1 MSKIEI
7 TGTLLDV
14 RWPPNCE
21 NFFVGTI
28 QIIKDGQPAERVKIC
43 GTAEPD
49 ELKQYLTYRWY
60 GHYPPADPRWGLQ
73 FKAETFTP
81 AKPHGRTGVVKYLQQ
96 CDGIGEQTAIA
107 IWNNFASDSVKI
119 AREHPE
125 IIASKISRLK
135 LETCQAMSKV
145 LKDLSALEDVGI
157 EMIDILNGRGFP
169 KATARAA
176 IKKWGNKALWVL
188 QHDPF
193 KLMSFRGCGYLRC
206 DSMYLDLGLPPAK
219 MKRQCYSIWYS
230 LASDSNGHTW
240 LPETTARQFLSA
252 KISGA
257 EVDYD
262 KALGLAKR
270 AGMLRER
277 LWCQTCEGTGRTL
290 VPDFFGDGTMI
301 DVYCKSCDGGQRA
314 TRWLAEAK
322 KADAEDFIAEHI
334 AKAGLEK
341 PNWPVVPAAEPDMPG
356 PSVHQAGEIATAT
369 MGVICALLGSPGTGK
384 TYVAAAIVQAILRKF
399 SKFDVAVCAPTGKAA
414 VRCTQSMNSYGISNR
429 ASTIHGLL
437 GVASGGE
444 DGGWSFEHDEH
455 NPLPFKFII
464 VDEASM
470 LSVPLMRALLAAR
483 AKGTHIL
490 FVGDPNQLPP
500 IEHGAPLRDFIAAGL
515 PHGKLVEIRRNA
527 GTIVRACAAI
537 RDNRPAI
544 EMDPEIVLEKPCP
557 ACGGTCK
564 GELRGDEGDS
574 YRMAC
579 PTCKGTGKDPDFA
592 PQNLKLVTAS
602 KALAPAEIE
611 KVILELKEK
620 GIDPIWACQVIV
632 AVNKRSPLAR
642 TTLNARL
649 QTLLNP
655 AGVGVIG
662 SPFKTGDK
670 VICLKNSFFKPDDPY
685 APEESKTAVANGEF
699 GRVYKVEPTKTCVE
713 FFNPPRKVIVGRF
726 KTNPKAKENADD
738 EKAEEAGT
746 GCDLDLGYACTC
758 HKMQGS
764 DADYVIVGLDE
775 YPGATGPHGI
785 CSREWTFTAISR
797 ARIAC
802 YLVGLR
808 GTLRTQ
814 CSETKLDKRKTFLA
828 ELIRNYRSSYSAS
841 AKPMPAIQAPI
852 STDNNWQTA
861 SPVAVE

>member
-1 MSKIEI
+1 MKYK
-7 TGTLLDV
+7 T
-14 RWPPNCE
+14 
-21 NFFVGTI
+21 F
-28 QIIKDGQPAERVKIC
+28 
-43 GTAEPD
+43 D
-49 ELKQYLTYRWY
+49 EV
-60 GHYPPADPRWGLQ
+60 
-73 FKAETFTP
+73 F
-81 AKPHGRTGVVKYLQQ
+81 
-96 CDGIGEQTAIA
+96 
-107 IWNNFASDSVKI
+107 
-119 AREHPE
+119 
-125 IIASKISRLK
+125 
-135 LETCQAMSKV
+135 
-145 LKDLSALEDVGI
+145 
-157 EMIDILNGRGFP
+157 
-169 KATARAA
+169 
-176 IKKWGNKALWVL
+176 
-188 QHDPF
+188 
-193 KLMSFRGCGYLRC
+193 
-206 DSMYLDLGLPPAK
+206 
-219 MKRQCYSIWYS
+219 
-230 LASDSNGHTW
+230 
-240 LPETTARQFLSA
+240 
-252 KISGA
+252 
-257 EVDYD
+257 D

-277 LWCQTCEGTGRTL
+277 LWCQTCEGTGREM

-301 DVYCKSCDGGQRA
+301 EVSCHSCDGGTKA
-314 TRWLAEAK
+314 TRWLSERK

-341 PNWPVVPAAEPDMPG
+341 PIWPVVPAALPDMPG
-356 PSVHQAGEIATAT
+356 PSVHQAAEIALAT
-369 MGVICALLGSPGTGK
+369 RGVICALLGSPGTGK
-384 TYVAAAIVQAILRKF
+384 TYVAAAIVQAILRNF

-414 VRCTQSMNSYGISNR
+414 VRCTQSMNSYGIGNK

-500 IEHGAPLRDFIAAGL
+500 IEHGAPLRDFIAAEL
-515 PHGKLVEIRRNA
+515 PHGKLTEIRRNA

-544 EMDPEIVLEKPCP
+544 EMDPEIKLEQACP
-557 ACGGTCK
+557 MCK
-564 GELRGDEGDS
+564 GIGCLDPGD
-574 YRMAC
+574 C

-611 KVILELKEK
+611 KVIIELKEK

-655 AGVGVIG
+655 GGTGVIG

-685 APEESKTAVANGEF
+685 APAETKTAVANGEF

-713 FFNPPRKVIVGRF
+713 FFNPPRKVIVSRF

-738 EKAEEAGT
+738 EKTEEAGT
-746 GCDLDLGYACTC
+746 GCDLDLGYACTG

-785 CSREWTFTAISR
+785 CKREWIFTAISR

-814 CSETKLDKRKTFLA
+814 QSETSLDKRKTFLK
-828 ELIRNYRSSYSAS
+828 ELIIQYRASYSQK
-841 AKPMPAIQAPI
+841 AKELPCPATTIE
-852 STDNNWQTA
+852 STSIFTNPANVLGLDPSTSPGTIAA
-861 SPVAVE
+861 SPEASFL